1 MRRGR
6 ESAPRL
12 TNIGLDLAEPAVEI
26 AARDRR
32 RTDWFDGLDGLHERA
47 RLARPAE
54 PQKTAVAPRGARIE
68 MSGDDAQL
76 RCASVRIENGHARR
90 DGHAA
95 LMFEWQLD
103 RTQI

>member
-1 MRRGR
+1 MRCRR

-12 TNIGLDLAEPAVEI
+12 TDVGLELAEPAVEI
-26 AARDRR
+26 AAKDRR
-32 RTDWFDGLDGLHERA
+32 RIERLDGLDGLNERA

-54 PQKTAVAPRGARIE
+54 PQNTTAAPRGASIE
-68 MSGDDAQL
+68 MRGHHAQF

-103 RTQI
+103 GAEI